1 MKYISQSSQ
10 NLKMKKY
17 KTVRNNGT
25 PSNRKF
31 KGFNFYI
38 QCNEKL
44 SQSNRERILMES
56 EVHLNEVTSSLPQP
70 IEEQIRMGIISEL
83 DSNLTDYEL
92 LGGWNKMY
100 DEYGYMM
107 SEFSEQWEKENMGT
121 IPIQKTPSI
130 VQTLMDEIESLK
142 NRVNQLE
149 KLKTK
154 SITSHSIGF

>member
-1 MKYISQSSQ
+1 MKNY
-10 NLKMKKY
+10 NY
-17 KTVRNNGT
+17 PRNKGT
-25 PSNRKF
+25 PSHRKF

-44 SQSNRERILMES
+44 SQRNRERILMES

-70 IEEQIRMGIISEL
+70 IDEQIRMGIISEL

-100 DEYGYMM
+100 DEYGYLM
-107 SEFSEQWEKENMGT
+107 SEFSEQWEKEKVGKK
-121 IPIQKTPSI
+121 PPKTNPSI
-130 VQTLMDEIESLK
+130 IQTLMEEIESLK
-142 NRVNQLE
+142 SRVNQLE
-149 KLKTK
+149 KLKIQ

>member
-1 MKYISQSSQ
+1 MKTY
-10 NLKMKKY
+10 NNP
-17 KTVRNNGT
+17 RNNGT
-25 PSNRKF
+25 PSQRKF

-70 IEEQIRMGIISEL
+70 IEEQIRMGVISEL
-83 DSNLTDYEL
+83 DSNLNDYEL
-92 LGGWNKMY
+92 LSGWNNMY

-107 SEFSEQWEKENMGT
+107 SEFSEQWEKEKVGNK
-121 IPIQKTPSI
+121 PPKTNPSI
-130 VQTLMDEIESLK
+130 IQTLMEEIESLK
-142 NRVNQLE
+142 SRVNQLE

>member
-1 MKYISQSSQ
+1 MKNY
-10 NLKMKKY
+10 NY
-17 KTVRNNGT
+17 PRNNGT
-25 PSNRKF
+25 PSQRKF

-44 SQSNRERILMES
+44 SQRNRERILMES

-70 IEEQIRMGIISEL
+70 IDEQIRMGVISEL

-100 DEYGYMM
+100 DEYGYLM

-121 IPIQKTPSI
+121 IPPKTNPSI
-130 VQTLMDEIESLK
+130 IQTLMEEIESLK
-142 NRVNQLE
+142 SRVNQLE
-149 KLKTK
+149 KLKIQ
-154 SITSHSIGF
+154 SITSDSIGF

>member
-1 MKYISQSSQ
+1 MKPY
-10 NLKMKKY
+10 NNP
-17 KTVRNNGT
+17 RNNGT

-31 KGFNFYI
+31 KGFDFYI

-44 SQSNRERILMES
+44 SQSNRERLLMES
-56 EVHLNEVTSSLPQP
+56 EVHLNKVTSSLPQP

-83 DSNLTDYEL
+83 DSNLNDYEL

-100 DEYGYMM
+100 DEYGYLM

-121 IPIQKTPSI
+121 IPPQKTPSI
-130 VQTLMDEIESLK
+130 VQTLMDEIEYLK
-142 NRVNQLE
+142 SRVNQLE

-154 SITSHSIGF
+154 SITSYSIGF